1 MQTAK
6 PSSNTM
12 ALSILWLGRIIP
24 VPFNAGDRVYS
35 AHLAAA
41 VALQGADVVFLGHN
55 NPDEGDGRLS
65 DLDPRVQWRIVPG
78 AARSRLRSLFS
89 RLPMVGARF
98 ATAQYRKALARE
110 LASHDYDVVIFDQY
124 GMSWAVK
131 HVRRLARNRPVLVQV
146 AHNFETA
153 LNEQIARNFSGDF
166 VRKRLLIANARKT
179 RRAEQHLANSCDL
192 LVTLTEEDRAA
203 LSELNPSLACVVL
216 PPGYAGEKQRA
227 RTLHEKTPRR
237 AIIVGSFRWIA
248 KQINLERL
256 LEAANVVFT
265 RHNIEL
271 HIVGFVP
278 EPLLSRLQSR
288 FPWVVFR
295 GFVDDLGEE
304 CRNTRIA
311 LIPEEVGGGFK
322 LKTLDYIFS
331 CVPVASVR
339 AALNGIPDRL
349 QSEFIVESD
358 IPALLDAIVAA
369 IDDIERLNRMQKR
382 AFELA
387 EDLFNWNSNG
397 LLLLEAMMSA
407 IARRAAE
414 PRGHTS
420 PRELSNNVVGS
431 QSN

>member
-1 MQTAK
+1 
-6 PSSNTM
+6 M
-12 ALSILWLGRIIP
+12 ACGIIP

-78 AARSRLRSLFS
+78 AARSRLRSSSAGCPWWARDL
-89 RLPMVGARF
+89 RLRNTGRRSPGNLRP
-98 ATAQYRKALARE
+98 T
-110 LASHDYDVVIFDQY
+110 DYDVVIFDQY

-304 CRNTRIA
+304 CQNTRIA

-331 CVPVASVR
+331 RVPVASVR